1 MRLPRTRSRQRFGGL
16 RPREHDK
23 NGLGVVLAL
32 AVVLAGC
39 GDDPSPAE
47 EREALVDQL
56 AEDLAAETEGALD
69 TAAARCV
76 AERLADDVGVDRF
89 DDVVDAAAE
98 DDDDDPDLKAQVI
111 DAFAACDALEPLLER

>member
-1 MRLPRTRSRQRFGGL
+1 M
-16 RPREHDK
+16 
-23 NGLGVVLAL
+23 VLAL

-89 DDVVDAAAE
+89 DDVIDAAAAE
-98 DDDDDPDLKAQVI
+98 DDDPDLKAQVI

>member
-1 MRLPRTRSRQRFGGL
+1 M
-16 RPREHDK
+16 
-23 NGLGVVLAL
+23 VLAL

-89 DDVVDAAAE
+89 DDVIDAAAAE

>member
-1 MRLPRTRSRQRFGGL
+1 
-16 RPREHDK
+16 
-23 NGLGVVLAL
+23 VVLAL

-89 DDVVDAAAE
+89 DDVIDAAAAE
-98 DDDDDPDLKAQVI
+98 DDDPDLKAQVI

>member
-1 MRLPRTRSRQRFGGL
+1 MDQNRLGAAVGAAA
-16 RPREHDK
+16 
-23 NGLGVVLAL
+23 VL

-47 EREALVDQL
+47 ERDALVDQL
-56 AEDLAAETEGALD
+56 GADLVAETDGALGQED
-69 TAAARCV
+69 ARCV

-98 DDDDDPDLKAQVI
+98 DDDPDLRAQVI
-111 DAFAACDALEPLLER
+111 DAFAACDALDPLLGPG